1 MLFIFSYTGHF
12 ITKTWGNVRLR
23 MKWNFSIRM
32 IAISL
37 LLVLVSSCSQPKP
50 KEPDL
55 LHIASKAKQ
64 QVNSTSKGRKKVIL
78 IVVDSLMYQSIDRG
92 LEQNQLPTLKSLIQ
106 HGQYYKDVVSS
117 FPTMSVTIDTSLLT
131 GTYPDKHGLPGL
143 IWYSADENRVIN
155 YGTGP
160 MEVMKQGINEI
171 AADTLMNLNGKHI
184 HHAVQTIFEDD
195 QVAGKLTTG
204 SINGI
209 IYRGPTAHW
218 LRVPEWVKAP
228 TSLPDRIKVGGPDF
242 LSFGVFSNPLEGK
255 VKLPVDLTNRVGF
268 TNEYALQTTEYLIRH
283 QLLPDFLYVYLPDL
297 DQKLHHHGPEDMEG
311 LLKLDKQLEGL
322 ITAFGST
329 DKALEQAVIML
340 LGDSGMSVILPKD
353 KNPIVDL
360 TKLLDEYRIQ
370 KPGAEITGDTEIVLA
385 VNETMAYVYKL
396 HTDQS
401 LAGIAGHLVG
411 DNRIDLIAWKEGDWI
426 HVRQG
431 DSERLFSYR
440 AGGQWKDSYGAHWTW
455 KGDATVMG
463 LEVDRTEKELMYGQY
478 PDGLQ
483 RLWGALNSHK
493 GEFIVVTTKAGYEL
507 TGGSSPDHT
516 GGGGHGALHAN
527 VSLVPLIVA
536 GTNDKPDKLRIVD
549 MKSYILDLLQ
559 K

>member
-1 MLFIFSYTGHF
+1 MDST
-12 ITKTWGNVRLR
+12 N
-23 MKWNFSIRM
+23 
-32 IAISL
+32 IA
-37 LLVLVSSCSQPKP
+37 
-50 KEPDL
+50 
-55 LHIASKAKQ
+55 
-64 QVNSTSKGRKKVIL
+64 GKKVIL

-92 LEQNQLPTLKSLIQ
+92 LENNQLPTIKSLIQ

-160 MEVMKQGINEI
+160 MEVMKQGIHEI

-184 HHAVQTIFEDD
+184 NHTVQTIFEDV

-218 LRVPEWVKAP
+218 LRIPEWVKAP

-242 LSFGVFSNPLEGK
+242 LSFGTFSNPLTDK
-255 VKLPVDLTNRVGF
+255 LNLPVELTDRVGF
-268 TNEYALQTTEYLIRH
+268 TNEYAIQTTEYLIRH

-297 DQKLHHHGPEDMEG
+297 DQKLHQHGPEDIEG
-311 LLKLDKQLEGL
+311 ILKLDKQLERL
-322 ITAFGST
+322 IAAFGST

-340 LGDSGMSVILPKD
+340 LGDSGMSAILPKD

-360 TKLLDEYRIQ
+360 TKLLDGYRIQ
-370 KPGAEITGDTEIVLA
+370 KPGADINAETEIVLA

-396 HTDQS
+396 HTDQP

-411 DNRIDLIAWKEGDWI
+411 DSRIDLIAWKEGEWI
-426 HVRQG
+426 RVRQG
-431 DSERLFSYR
+431 DSEHSFSYR
-440 AGGQWKDSYGAHWTW
+440 AEGQWKDSYGAHWTW
-455 KGDATVMG
+455 KGDADVMD
-463 LEVDRTEKELMYGQY
+463 LEVDHKEKQLMYGQY

-493 GEFIVVTTKAGYEL
+493 GDFIVVTTKAGYEL
-507 TGGSSPDHT
+507 TGGSSPEHT

-559 K
+559 Y